1 MNTSLFSLF
10 SLFSF
15 SPAADT
21 PSAAGLFYGISAPF
35 NIQLVLRSQ
44 ETKVDEEA
52 KKAAEHPEQ
61 EKLNFWGR
69 VGRMLHDFGAIFTG
83 D

>member
-1 MNTSLFSLF
+1 M
-10 SLFSF
+10 
-15 SPAADT
+15 
-21 PSAAGLFYGISAPF
+21 
-35 NIQLVLRSQ
+35 
-44 ETKVDEEA
+44 DEEA

-61 EKLNFWGR
+61 EKLDFWGR